1 MKRIILFL
9 IVLFVQQIVSAQAP
23 MSVVNKTVPIPFEK
37 VENQPIF
44 PGGNNEFTKFI
55 GKNFRVPDVEDFSG
69 GILKVSF
76 VIEVNGSIGDIKIIN
91 DLGHGTGDEIKRVLS
106 LCPKWTP
113 GDQDGKPA
121 RVLFT
126 LPVTI
131 RN

>member
-1 MKRIILFL
+1 MKKLLIVA
-9 IVLFVQQIVSAQAP
+9 IVLFVTQISLGQAP
-23 MSVVNKTVPIPFEK
+23 MSVVNKTVAIPFEK

-44 PGGNNEFTKFI
+44 PGGNNEFIKFI

-69 GILKVSF
+69 GVLKVSF
-76 VIEVNGSIGDIKIIN
+76 VIETNGLIGEIKIIN
-91 DLGHGTGDEIKRVLS
+91 DLGHGTAEEIKRVLS